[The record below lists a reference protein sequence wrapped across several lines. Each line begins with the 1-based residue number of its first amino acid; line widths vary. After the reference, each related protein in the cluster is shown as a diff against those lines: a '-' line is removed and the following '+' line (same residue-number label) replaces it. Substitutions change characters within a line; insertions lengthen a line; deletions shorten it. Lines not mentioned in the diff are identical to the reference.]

1 MSQNSSMLKCNYQ
14 LSPSGW
20 FTEDATELDNPY
32 HVLQT
37 PIGQR
42 VKQVWNPEVQA
53 QHLEGSVVARGSTSV
68 AVDEEWLC
76 LARGSASSAVKE
88 MFWHLAQQKSDSSPE
103 KAILVLTNIARVISN
118 IKGEEGPV
126 SLGEEARLKYH
137 LKGDAILR
145 NIARPHVIVLD
156 ELV

>member
-1 MSQNSSMLKCNYQ
+1 M
-14 LSPSGW
+14 
-20 FTEDATELDNPY
+20 
-32 HVLQT
+32 
-37 PIGQR
+37 
-42 VKQVWNPEVQA
+42 
-53 QHLEGSVVARGSTSV
+53 

-103 KAILVLTNIARVISN
+103 KAIVVLTNIARVISN

-145 NIARPHVIVLD
+145 NIARPHVIALD